1 MKGSRVGSAC
11 GDARPLRRLFRALAI
26 VVALV
31 LACCVVDAVL
41 RLSQPS
47 AMGDALG
54 IWAGVADSSS
64 HATAATELVQTE
76 LPEGFESEVLDLS
89 QAEGL
94 RVAAEG
100 TVVGFSLQGDAS
112 DAFAQLS
119 EQLQARGWSAVES
132 GRPDCGSFVKDDGVY
147 TWLFVS
153 CTQVGDGVSAVL
165 QCPKGGAS

>member
-1 MKGSRVGSAC
+1 MSAARRGSAR
-11 GDARPLRRLFRALAI
+11 GDARQFRRLFRALAI

-31 LACCVVDAVL
+31 LACCAVDAVL

-54 IWAGVADSSS
+54 IWAGAADSPS
-64 HATAATELVQTE
+64 HATASTESAQTG
-76 LPEGFESEVLDLS
+76 LPEEFESEVLDLS
-89 QAEGL
+89 HAEGL

-119 EQLQARGWSAVES
+119 AQLQARGWLAVES
-132 GRPDCGSFVKDDGVY
+132 GRPDCGSFVKGEGAY
-147 TWLFVS
+147 TWLFAS

-165 QCPKGGAS
+165 QCPNGAAS